1 VQNLND
7 KCTAKNGQKA
17 RSQFVVSK
25 KTLDL
30 QPKKRNITQKY
41 FNNALRAS
49 EGKIKNT

>member
-17 RSQFVVSK
+17 RSQFDVSK

-30 QPKKRNITQKY
+30 QPKKETLHKKY